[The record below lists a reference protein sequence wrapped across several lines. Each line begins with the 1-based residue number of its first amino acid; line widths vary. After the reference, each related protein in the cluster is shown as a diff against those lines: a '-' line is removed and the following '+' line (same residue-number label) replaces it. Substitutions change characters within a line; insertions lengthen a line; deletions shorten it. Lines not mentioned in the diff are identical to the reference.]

1 MIKAMI
7 CFVAW
12 LTNGSEIVL
21 FTAKATSGSFTTS
34 NADAVRGGIKP
45 ETKMISWDT
54 YTILCANHSERRDFI
69 WCLPRVFEF

>member
-54 YTILCANHSERRDFI
+54 YRCFAGTQLRLRRNQLYVQ
-69 WCLPRVFEF
+69 CCK

>member
-34 NADAVRGGIKP
+34 NADAV
-45 ETKMISWDT
+45 
-54 YTILCANHSERRDFI
+54 
-69 WCLPRVFEF
+69 